1 MWGYESAPRRFLALF
16 AAMLALPVLAA
27 EPAPSPQSDD
37 PQIAAAL
44 RYEHG
49 LGVARN
55 PGRAAEMYCAAAYE
69 GNADAAYRLGW
80 MYAQGDGIAR
90 DEGHAVAL
98 LQHAAVLGHRS
109 ALQMLEDMPGREGRL
124 PLCLTLAPPPVV
136 AAPSDTD
143 SEPLVQ
149 EKPEAARAAPAA
161 PAAIVGPAVAGT
173 RAAAPAPGMAPSVSD
188 QIAFAIARWANAW
201 STREVDRY
209 LAAYAPDFQPARG
222 ESRQQWERQRRAR
235 ITARTWIEIRIR
247 DLAIAVEGDQA
258 KVRFVQEYRSD
269 KGRESSMKTLMLM
282 KSERTWL
289 IRQEQS
295 EALPPAALTR

>member
-1 MWGYESAPRRFLALF
+1 MWGYESAPMRFMALF
-16 AAMLALPVLAA
+16 ASMLALPALAA

-37 PQIAAAL
+37 PLIAAAL
-44 RYEHG
+44 RYENG
-49 LGVARN
+49 LGIARN

-98 LQHAAVLGHRS
+98 LQHAAALGHRS
-109 ALQMLEDMPGREGRL
+109 ALQMLEGMPGREGRQ
-124 PLCLTLAPPPVV
+124 PLCLTLAPPPAVTV
-136 AAPSDTD
+136 QAAAD

-149 EKPEAARAAPAA
+149 EKPETARAAPAA
-161 PAAIVGPAVAGT
+161 IIVPAVAGT
-173 RAAAPAPGMAPSVSD
+173 RATAAHAPDVAPSVSD

-209 LAAYAPDFQPARG
+209 LAAYAPDFQPPRG

-235 ITARTWIEIRIR
+235 ITARAWIEIRIR
-247 DLAIAVEGDQA
+247 DLAVAVEGDQA
-258 KVRFVQEYRSD
+258 KVRFVQDYRSD
-269 KGRESSMKTLMLM
+269 KGRESAMKTLTLV

-295 EALPPAALTR
+295 KAMKPSTIAR